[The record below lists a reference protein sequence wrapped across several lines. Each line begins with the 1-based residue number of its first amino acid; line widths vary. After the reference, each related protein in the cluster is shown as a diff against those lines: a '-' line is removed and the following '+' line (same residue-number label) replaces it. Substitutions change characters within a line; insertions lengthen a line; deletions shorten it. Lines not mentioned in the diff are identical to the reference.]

1 MAFLSEIH
9 YKNSYANGSGNPEF
23 LEVTLSPTEA
33 ARAGDFQIAT
43 YQSDGTVRSSFTLTD
58 PGVTVTIDAVTGYY
72 VYTVDTRVTDPDH
85 TTGSN
90 EAEAVAFVDNSL
102 VAPANV
108 LSFVDIGG
116 GTTNITA
123 TDGPAS
129 GATSTN
135 IPAAAG
141 SRSIQWDIWGNRID
155 GAFTEG
161 TSVTCFVAGTL
172 IATPEG
178 EIPVQDLRVG
188 DLAQTKDHGAQKIRW
203 IGHSHVSKERLK
215 QQPNLRPVCIK
226 SGALSVNDPARD
238 LLVSQQHRMLL
249 SDPMF
254 DLHYGANAFLV
265 KAKDISHSYENAFVV
280 MPDQA
285 VDYFH
290 LFFDQHQII
299 FANNSPSES
308 FFPGKD
314 ALKSLDPAQRDELLA
329 LFPQFET
336 SAAQY
341 PVQSFGT
348 LKSWE
353 AAISGQTQT
362 HQ

>member
-9 YKNSYANGSGNPEF
+9 YKNSYANNSGNPEF
-23 LEVTLSPTEA
+23 LEVTLSPAEA
-33 ARAGDFQIAT
+33 ARAGDFQIVT
-43 YQSDGTVRSSFTLTD
+43 YQTDGTIRSSFTLTD

-85 TTGSN
+85 TSGAN

-102 VAPANV
+102 ASPANV
-108 LSFVDIGG
+108 LTFVDIGG

-123 TDGPAS
+123 TEGPAA

-135 IPAAAG
+135 IPPATG
-141 SRSIQWDIWGNRID
+141 NQSIQWDIWGNRID

-172 IATPEG
+172 IATPGG
-178 EIPVQDLRVG
+178 ERQVQDLRIG
-188 DLAQTKDHGAQKIRW
+188 DPVYTKNYGTQEIRW
-203 IGHSHVSKERLK
+203 IGHSHISKERLK

-226 SGALSVNDPARD
+226 SGVLGTDTPTRD

-254 DLHYGANAFLV
+254 DLHYGAKDFLV
-265 KAKDISHSYENAFVV
+265 KAKDIAGTRENAFVV
-280 MPDQA
+280 TEDLA
-285 VDYFH
+285 VDYYH

-299 FANNSPSES
+299 FANGSPSES
-308 FFPGKD
+308 FYPGHE
-314 ALKSLDPAQRDELLA
+314 ALKALDPDQRNELLT
-329 LFPQFET
+329 LFPQIEAAAGGH
-336 SAAQY
+336 SA
-341 PVQSFGT
+341 PSFGT

-353 AAISGQTQT
+353 LVISGHAQT
-362 HQ
+362 HR